1 MEIILLENIDNLG
14 MVGQQLKV
22 KNGYARNYL
31 LPRKLACLA
40 TQENLNYYR
49 TLIEAK
55 QKKLAK
61 AKAAADEQAN
71 QLAGVT
77 LTFIRK
83 SRDQDSRLFGSVTN
97 ADVAEALLAKGY
109 EIDKRRVALSEP
121 IKKLGDYKAM
131 VRLHP
136 QVVAEVPVVVEAEQ
150 ESKDGV

>member
-77 LTFIRK
+77 LTFIRRSSF
-83 SRDQDSRLFGSVTN
+83 SR
-97 ADVAEALLAKGY
+97 
-109 EIDKRRVALSEP
+109 I
-121 IKKLGDYKAM
+121 
-131 VRLHP
+131 
-136 QVVAEVPVVVEAEQ
+136 
-150 ESKDGV
+150 